1 MGRFFGRS
9 IRLKLALL
17 VLAAIGI
24 TTSITI
30 GFTAWREAVRYA
42 DQRRAELTA
51 TAHMFASTVADS
63 LAVMDEQATLR
74 TLRAISRMP
83 QIRYV
88 GVFDRFERPF
98 AEMGTGVS
106 LDGRD
111 QGAEGPLALLM
122 GHDVRIQVPVIK
134 GGAPIGTIQ
143 MFATASDLRERV
155 VSGTLSTV
163 MAGGIAAF
171 VALLIA
177 MRLQRSISEPIRS
190 LTGAMTN
197 VRETQTYS
205 RVVRRMSDDE
215 TGTLTDAFNAM
226 ISEIRSRDA
235 RIVRYTEHLEQE
247 VEARTSDLVIAK
259 TAAERANAAKSDFLA
274 TMSHEIR
281 TPMNGILVMAE
292 LLATSGLDGRA
303 RRYAE
308 VITRS
313 GQSLLAIINDILDFS
328 KIESGRLEVETIPF
342 DPVECIDDVIA
353 LFHERAG
360 GKGLTLAAIV
370 KPEVPARIAGDP
382 IRFTQIVSNLVN
394 NALKF
399 TEKGHVLVTI
409 ERLDQARAGSAQVTL
424 RVAVEDTGIGI
435 AADKLDGIFDPFT
448 QADQSTTRK
457 FGGTGLGLAIVRRL
471 VEAMGGTAGV
481 TSRLGEG
488 STFAFTIRAP
498 MVEAAVR
505 APPDASRLVL
515 ALTQS
520 LHTQLLEN
528 RLAISGRQIMRLSP
542 SELATARLEATDL
555 VVAEPK
561 ALDPVTERFR
571 LATERPRRVA
581 LVDLS
586 DASVDDLVATGRAD
600 AVLIQPIHARALAA
614 VLDGKAPA
622 RVAVAPSVVEAAA
635 AIRKAE
641 PAEPVGRFD
650 GIEVLVADDSA
661 VNREVIAEALKR
673 LGVAATI
680 VPDGRAA
687 FEVAFTKPFALIF
700 MDCSMPELDGYQ
712 TTRMIRD
719 QERGQNR
726 AKMPIVALTAHAAGT
741 TDEWRQAGM
750 DDYVTKPFT
759 LDTIARVLRKWTDA
773 DRAGVQLRRPV
784 EPSAP
789 AAPTAQTSVRPS
801 AEPARGPVEPPQPL
815 ADKSAI
821 EQMDAA
827 ASAQTAREPTPALV
841 IEPVN
846 APLVR
851 ATSTAGQPAKG
862 VKADAPKQPALLPAL
877 DDDVPVLDEA
887 VIANLRAI
895 EAEAGGGLIAR
906 VAKLYLGHGPAVI
919 ERLSETAK
927 GADRNALADAAHA
940 VKSMSLNVGVARV
953 AALAG
958 GIEQAARAGMPG
970 TFAVE
975 IAALRV
981 AYDEAAVKLRDMIP
995 PPAKEALSA

>member
-9 IRLKLALL
+9 IRRKLALL
-17 VLAAIGI
+17 VLVAIGI

-51 TAHMFASTVADS
+51 TAHLFAATVADS
-63 LAVMDEQATLR
+63 LSVMDEQATLR

-88 GVFDRFERPF
+88 GVHDRFERVF
-98 AEMGTGVS
+98 AEMGTGIS

-111 QGAEGPLALLM
+111 QGGEGPLALLL
-122 GHDVRIQVPVIK
+122 GHDVRIEVPVIK
-134 GGAPIGTIQ
+134 SGAPIGSIH

-155 VSGTLSTV
+155 ISGTLSTV
-163 MAGGIAAF
+163 IAGGIAAL

-190 LTGAMTN
+190 LTGAMSS

-205 RVVRRMSDDE
+205 RVVRRLSDDE

-342 DPVECIDDVIA
+342 DPLECIDDVIA
-353 LFHERAG
+353 LFHERAT

-370 KPEVPARIAGDP
+370 KPDVPARIAGDP
-382 IRFTQIVSNLVN
+382 IRFTQVVSNLVN

-399 TEKGHVLVTI
+399 TETGHVLVTI
-409 ERLDQARAGSAQVTL
+409 ERLDQMRGTTAQVTM

-488 STFAFTIRAP
+488 STFAFTVRAP
-498 MVEAAVR
+498 LVEAARR
-505 APPDASRLVL
+505 ADPDAGRLVL
-515 ALTQS
+515 GMPQS
-520 LHTQLLEN
+520 IETQLLEN
-528 RLAISGRQIMRLSP
+528 RLAATGRSVMRLSP
-542 SELATARLEATDL
+542 AELVTARLEATDL
-555 VVAEPK
+555 IIAEPA
-561 ALDPVTERFR
+561 ALDRLRDRF
-571 LATERPRRVA
+571 ASADERPRRAA

-586 DASVDDLVATGRAD
+586 DPSADDLIPAGRAD
-600 AVLIQPIHARALAA
+600 TLLIRPIHARALMA
-614 VLDGKAPA
+614 VLDGKAPTRTPVNA
-622 RVAVAPSVVEAAA
+622 AVAEAAA
-635 AIRKAE
+635 TIRKSE

-687 FEVAFTKPFALIF
+687 FEVAFSKPFALVF

-712 TTRMIRD
+712 TTRLIRE
-719 QERGQNR
+719 QERAQGR
-726 AKMPIVALTAHAAGT
+726 APLPIVALTAHAAGS
-741 TDEWRQAGM
+741 TDEWRHAGM
-750 DDYVTKPFT
+750 DDFVSKPFT
-759 LDTIARVLRKWTDA
+759 LDTIARVLRKWSSI
-773 DRAGVQLRRPV
+773 DRSLAVAHPPV
-784 EPSAP
+784 ETATLSPAIAP
-789 AAPTAQTSVRPS
+789 RDTASPPARAPIANALPVQPPASVVTADAAPVP
-801 AEPARGPVEPPQPL
+801 
-815 ADKSAI
+815 
-821 EQMDAA
+821 AA
-827 ASAQTAREPTPALV
+827 ASAARTGTERPATPATAAPVEEAQPTPGT
-841 IEPVN
+841 P
-846 APLVR
+846 
-851 ATSTAGQPAKG
+851 G
-862 VKADAPKQPALLPAL
+862 L
-877 DDDVPVLDEA
+877 DDIPVIDEN
-887 VIANLRAI
+887 VIGNLRAI

-919 ERLSETAK
+919 ERLADAARGS
-927 GADRNALADAAHA
+927 DRNALADAAHA
-940 VKSMSLNVGVARV
+940 VKSMSLNIGVARV
-953 AALAG
+953 AHLAAT
-958 GIEQAARAGMPG
+958 IEHAARADVTG
-970 TFAVE
+970 TFAEE
-975 IAALRV
+975 IAALRI
-981 AYDEAAVKLRDMIP
+981 AYGEAATVLRDMIP
-995 PPAKEALSA
+995 PPQKDAMSA